1 MRKKIAIIGGGNIGS
16 AIARGLVESGK
27 FSPQDIIITR
37 RKIHYLKNLR
47 KRGFIVTLDNVY
59 AARSVRIVI
68 ISVLPQQLKAILK
81 EIKDALFPASHILI
95 STVTGVKIS
104 EILKHIGKNIPVAR
118 VMPNTAVLVRES
130 MTCISGNSKKAL
142 KAATEIFNL
151 LGKTVILPEELMV
164 PATALCAC
172 GVAFFMRAI
181 RAASQGGIQIG
192 FHPDEAL
199 YLSAQTAKGAAS
211 LLLKFKNHP
220 ESEIDRVTT
229 PRGCTIAG
237 LNEMEHQG
245 FSSSMIKGIVVS
257 AEKAETLYQ
266 NEKK

>member
-1 MRKKIAIIGGGNIGS
+1 MKNKIAIIGGGNIGS
-16 AIARGLVESGK
+16 VIAKGLVESGK
-27 FSPQDIIITR
+27 FSPADIIITR
-37 RKIHYLKNLR
+37 RKVHCLKNFQ
-47 KRGFIVTLDNVY
+47 KKGFTVTSDNIY
-59 AARSVRIVI
+59 ATRSARIVI
-68 ISVLPQQLKAILK
+68 ISVLPQQLKEVLR
-81 EIKDALFPASHILI
+81 EIKSVLSPHSHTLI

-104 EILKHIGKNIPVAR
+104 EILKHTVKNLPVAR

-142 KAATEIFNL
+142 KTATEIFNL

-199 YLSAQTAKGAAS
+199 YLSAQTAKGATS

-245 FSSSMIKGIVVS
+245 FSSAMIRGIVVS
-257 AEKAETLYQ
+257 TEKAETLYK
-266 NEKK
+266 NEEK